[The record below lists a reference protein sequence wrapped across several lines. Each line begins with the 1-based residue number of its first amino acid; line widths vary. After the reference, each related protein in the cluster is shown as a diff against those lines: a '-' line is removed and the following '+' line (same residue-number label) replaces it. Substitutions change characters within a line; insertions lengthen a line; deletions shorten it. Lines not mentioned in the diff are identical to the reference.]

1 MNAPTSSRIA
11 LVVGRKGSG
20 KSSLIKRGLERVQR
34 WVVWDL
40 RGEYAALPRARL
52 WTDLADFRAH
62 VVDGGDVEREVF
74 ACPASQFEAWCRWV
88 YATGNLLVV
97 IEELNRYAGAGP
109 AGNALGDLF
118 DRSRHAGI
126 DLIAASPRIA
136 EVPTSLRAQV
146 DDLLC
151 SRLSLPNDLAYLA
164 AWVGP
169 ILSARVSQL
178 PEHRFLRV
186 NP

>member
-1 MNAPTSSRIA
+1 MMPTSSRIA

-20 KSSLIKRGLERVQR
+20 KSTLIKRGLERVAR

-52 WTDLADFRAH
+52 WTDLAAFRAH
-62 VVDGGDVEREVF
+62 LVDGGGIDREVF
-74 ACPASQFEAWCRWV
+74 ACPASQFLPWCRWV

-97 IEELNRYAGAGP
+97 IEELGRYAGPGP
-109 AGNALGDLF
+109 AGDALGDLF

-126 DLIAASPRIA
+126 DLIAASPRIV

-151 SRLSLPNDLAYLA
+151 ARQSIPNDLAYLDQ
-164 AWVGP
+164 WIGP
-169 ILSARVSQL
+169 ALSSRVSNL
-178 PEHRFLRV
+178 PDHRFLRV
-186 NP
+186 KP